1 MAGPF
6 VTNGY
11 HVRLQYTLSTQLVEN
26 EFYFVSTV
34 TPTEATMD
42 ALADLVLD
50 WAIDDWHNLLPTNC
64 AVTGCVVECLDE
76 DFLLTKPYSLTSPVS
91 GAGDS
96 GVPNNV
102 SFSVQ
107 RIILGRY
114 KGGHPRLY
122 VPGIRADK
130 VTSINTLNE
139 TLLGTPLS
147 PAPDTGDGRLYGFVS
162 RKFSSRHSTTQPVTA
177 QFVGSRLCQS
187 SVAQS
192 KTRSASASIVASVGD
207 TVLTK

>member
-26 EFYFVSTV
+26 EFYFVSTI

-50 WAIDDWHNLLPTNC
+50 WATDDWHNLLPTNC

-76 DFLLTKPYSLTSPVS
+76 NFLLTKPYSLSSPVS

-130 VTSINTLNE
+130 VTSINTLNQ
-139 TLLGTPLS
+139 THADLI
-147 PAPDTGDGRLYGFVS
+147 
-162 RKFSSRHSTTQPVTA
+162 VTA
-177 QFVGSRLCQS
+177 LNELNTLAIAHANNYIPVCLRTTGEDATPTNPNPVNITGYRYRDLTLDSQRRRLPG
-187 SVAQS
+187 
-192 KTRSASASIVASVGD
+192 RGR
-207 TVLTK
+207 

>member
-50 WAIDDWHNLLPTNC
+50 WATDDWHNLLPTNC

-76 DFLLTKPYSLTSPVS
+76 NFLLTKPYSLPSPVS

-130 VTSINTLNE
+130 VTSINTLNQ
-139 TLLGTPLS
+139 THADLI
-147 PAPDTGDGRLYGFVS
+147 
-162 RKFSSRHSTTQPVTA
+162 VTA
-177 QFVGSRLCQS
+177 LNELNTLAIAHANDYIPVCLRTTGEGATPTNPNPVNITGYRYRDLTLDSQRRRLPG
-187 SVAQS
+187 
-192 KTRSASASIVASVGD
+192 RGR
-207 TVLTK
+207 

>member
-42 ALADLVLD
+42 ALAELMLD
-50 WAIDDWHNLLPTNC
+50 WATDAWHNLLPLNC

-76 DFLLTKPYSLTSPVS
+76 AFLLTKPYSLPSPVA
-91 GAGDS
+91 GAGDN

-130 VTSINTLNE
+130 VTAVNTLNQAHADLIVTE
-139 TLLGTPLS
+139 LNDLIDLAIAHANNYIPVCLRTTGEGATPVNPLPVNITGYRYRDLTLDSQRRRLP
-147 PAPDTGDGRLYGFVS
+147 GRG
-162 RKFSSRHSTTQPVTA
+162 R
-177 QFVGSRLCQS
+177 
-187 SVAQS
+187 
-192 KTRSASASIVASVGD
+192 
-207 TVLTK
+207 